1 MAGRRRLEGLLLA
14 PGAGADASHHTLT
27 AIEAA
32 VAPLPVHRMDFPYR
46 RAGRRAPD
54 RAPILLDAMRA
65 ELEDFRIAT
74 GLRDT
79 SRIVLGGRSMGGRM
93 ASMIAA
99 SGTACRGLVLLSY
112 PLHPPGKP
120 EKLRVDHFADIVVPT
135 LFVSGERDPFGA
147 PGEFAEHVG
156 RISGPV
162 TQVWVGGGHDPR
174 ADETICATIVDWL
187 GSLGRS

>member
-32 VAPLPVHRMDFPYR
+32 VTPLPVCRMDFPYR
-46 RAGRRAPD
+46 KAGRRAPD

-65 ELEDFRIAT
+65 ELADFCVAA
-74 GLRDT
+74 GLRDS
-79 SRIVLGGRSMGGRM
+79 SRVVLGGRSMGGRM

-99 SGTACRGLVLLSY
+99 DGTPCRGLVLLSY

-120 EKLRVDHFADIVVPT
+120 EKLRVDHFADIGVPT
-135 LFVSGERDPFGA
+135 LFISGERDPFGS
-147 PGEFAEHVG
+147 PDEFAEHVG
-156 RISGPV
+156 RIAGPV
-162 TQVWVGGGHDPR
+162 TQVWIPGGHDPR
-174 ADETICATIVDWL
+174 ADATICATVVDWL
-187 GSLGRS
+187 AALGR